1 MSDPAPPLKSE
12 LSAAL
17 GRVPSGLFILTLR
30 HESRAGGM
38 LASWVQ
44 QAGFEPP
51 MISVAVRLDR
61 YQLDWM
67 DAAGRFT
74 LNQLPAGRKALLR
87 HFARGFEPEEPA
99 FEGLALADV
108 DASGPV
114 LSDAL
119 AWLDAEIVGG
129 MDSGDHRVVLGRVR
143 AGGLLQHDAEP
154 AIHIRREGSRY

>member
-1 MSDPAPPLKSE
+1 MSDPAPPPQSNLF
-12 LSAAL
+12 AAL
-17 GRVPSGLFILTLR
+17 GRVPSGLFIVTLR
-30 HESRAGGM
+30 HESRASGI

-61 YQLDWM
+61 YQLAWM
-67 DAAGRFT
+67 RAAGGFT
-74 LNQLPAGRKALLR
+74 VNQLPVGSKALLK

-99 FEGLALADV
+99 FEGLALADI

-114 LSDAL
+114 LRDAL

-129 MDSGDHRVVLGRVR
+129 VDSGDHRVVLGRVR
-143 AGGLLQHDAEP
+143 AGGLLMRDVEP
-154 AIHIRREGSRY
+154 AVHIRREGSRY